1 MRNLYDKYIR
11 MEHITLGL
19 AVLTGIFAVI
29 QGYAILMVCSL
40 YMIAFSIFCDGVIY
54 ASTNNTAAG
63 IKQFMKAG
71 MVLLLSTILLFQ
83 VG

>member
-1 MRNLYDKYIR
+1 

-19 AVLTGIFAVI
+19 AVVTGILAII

-40 YMIAFSIFCDGVIY
+40 YMIAFSIFCEGVIY
-54 ASTNNTAAG
+54 ASTNNTIAG
-63 IKQFMKAG
+63 IKQFIKAG
-71 MVLLLSTILLFQ
+71 MILVLSTILLFM